1 MERQRTD
8 GLRDGSG
15 DARRPYEPPAIITY
29 SGDDILAE
37 IGPAQA
43 CSPFVGSGALKRQGA
58 QPKQPVGQC
67 NISP

>member
-1 MERQRTD
+1 MERRRTD
-8 GLRDGSG
+8 GLTDGSW

-43 CSPFVGSGALKRQGA
+43 CSPFSGALKRQGS
-58 QPKQPVGQC
+58 QPKRPVGQC

>member
-1 MERQRTD
+1 MERRRTD
-8 GLRDGSG
+8 GLTDESG

-43 CSPFVGSGALKRQGA
+43 CSPFSAGTLKRQGA

>member
-1 MERQRTD
+1 MERKKSG
-8 GLRDGSG
+8 GLAGVSRDTAG
-15 DARRPYEPPAIITY
+15 PYEPPAIITY

-43 CSPFVGSGALKRQGA
+43 CSPFTAGSLKRQGS